1 MIDPASF
8 ATILTIVAFVSFA
21 AGMAIDG
28 LAQWFFPSYRE
39 DSEHFDGDVS

>member
-8 ATILTIVAFVSFA
+8 ATILVIVAFVSFS

-28 LAQWFFPSYRE
+28 LSRWFFPRYRE
-39 DSEHFDGDVS
+39 DNEHIDGDVL